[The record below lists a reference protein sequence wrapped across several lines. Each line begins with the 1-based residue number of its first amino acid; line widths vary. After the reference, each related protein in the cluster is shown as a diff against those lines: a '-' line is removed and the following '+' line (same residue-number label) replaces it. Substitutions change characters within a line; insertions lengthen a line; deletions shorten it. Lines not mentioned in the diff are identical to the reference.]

1 MGQKTNPNIQRLGLT
16 KHYLYKHI
24 EKKPQEE
31 SLYSFEILQIKKFV
45 FNFLK
50 LNGVTIMNCKIQY
63 SNENLL
69 QIFINYYPSNEFN
82 FLINELPLTYPKIKY
97 NYVLPKNA
105 TSAKY
110 NCNVSVNSKTS
121 IIIKQLLRSI
131 HIFLKKRV
139 NISFIM
145 SQINKKNVLTLKQI
159 KTIKKEVVK
168 LKNYENNEFYKKVLT
183 YSFIFLQNL
192 QSSNLLATLI
202 ANELSKIKRHNFFF
216 RFLKE
221 ALELIKINS
230 LLKLKGIK
238 IQIKGRINGRPR
250 AKKKTIIIGKNVP
263 ILSMVTDVD
272 YSEKV
277 SYTANGTLGIKVW
290 TF

>member
-1 MGQKTNPNIQRLGLT
+1 
-16 KHYLYKHI
+16 
-24 EKKPQEE
+24 
-31 SLYSFEILQIKKFV
+31 
-45 FNFLK
+45 
-50 LNGVTIMNCKIQY
+50 
-63 SNENLL
+63 
-69 QIFINYYPSNEFN
+69 
-82 FLINELPLTYPKIKY
+82 
-97 NYVLPKNA
+97 
-105 TSAKY
+105 
-110 NCNVSVNSKTS
+110 
-121 IIIKQLLRSI
+121 
-131 HIFLKKRV
+131 
-139 NISFIM
+139 M

-159 KTIKKEVVK
+159 KTIKKKIVR
-168 LKNYENNEFYKKVLT
+168 LKNYENNKFYKKSLT
-183 YSFIFLQNL
+183 CSFIFLQNL